1 MVVTRLESI
10 EETSMD
16 NYREYLQK
24 YAKKH
29 GISEEEAEQ
38 HVIVKEAKAQYEKKD
53 TTTKTV
59 GWKEE

>member
-1 MVVTRLESI
+1 
-10 EETSMD
+10 MD

-38 HVIVKEAKAQYEKKD
+38 HVIVKEVKAQYEKKD

>member
-1 MVVTRLESI
+1 
-10 EETSMD
+10 MD
-16 NYREYLQK
+16 NYHEYLRK